1 MIGIFRVSD
10 SSSMASSHFTNK
22 SVIRSRSA
30 ASLSVSFL
38 FSHLS
43 FCAASISATP
53 PTPPLKVSGTHHFNP
68 RIIIIVLSVL
78 GIFITWVFLMA
89 FLRFLIFKI
98 RRKPKRVADDSER
111 GAVSDTPIVPNLP
124 DSEELLCEKK
134 IFSVRRFCWNEIER
148 LTMNFSRVIGE
159 GGFSTVY
166 LAYFTDSTLGALKI
180 HSSSE
185 RLNRVFKQELQILL
199 QVRHENIVKFLGYCD
214 EREEGALLFEY
225 VPNGSLHEK
234 LHDRGVGGGSDS
246 VLSWRKRMSIAFQLA
261 EAIEYLHDNC
271 SPQIVH
277 CDIKASNILLDEQLN
292 CKLCDFGFAKM
303 GFSSMVVPSSMNPVM
318 GSPGYIDPHYLR
330 TGIASKKNDVYSFGV
345 ILLELV
351 TGIEAFCSEKEQL
364 LTSIAG
370 PTLGNTKMVAEMVD
384 PRLAGEFDLDE
395 AIAMASISALC
406 LRQQPSL
413 RPSMAE
419 ILRTMREQISRFNDY
434 AKL

>member
-1 MIGIFRVSD
+1 
-10 SSSMASSHFTNK
+10 
-22 SVIRSRSA
+22 
-30 ASLSVSFL
+30 
-38 FSHLS
+38 
-43 FCAASISATP
+43 
-53 PTPPLKVSGTHHFNP
+53 
-68 RIIIIVLSVL
+68 
-78 GIFITWVFLMA
+78 MA
-89 FLRFLIFKI
+89 FLKFLRFMI
-98 RRKPKRVADDSER
+98 RRKPKRVVDDSER
-111 GAVSDTPIVPNLP
+111 GAVSDTRIV
-124 DSEELLCEKK
+124 SSLCEKK
-134 IFSVRRFCWNEIER
+134 NFSVRRFSWNEIER
-148 LTMNFSRVIGE
+148 ITMNFSRVIGE

-166 LAYFTDSTLGALKI
+166 LAYFTDLTLGALKI

-225 VPNGSLHEK
+225 VRNGSLHEK
-234 LHDRGVGGGSDS
+234 LHDRGSNHS

-261 EAIEYLHDNC
+261 EAIEYLHDSC

-277 CDIKASNILLDEQLN
+277 CDIKASNILLDEQFN

-303 GFSSMVVPSSMNPVM
+303 GFSSMVKPSSMNPVM

-345 ILLELV
+345 ILLELI

-364 LTSIAG
+364 LTSFAG
-370 PTLGNTKMVAEMVD
+370 PILGNAKKVTEMVD
-384 PRLAGEFDLDE
+384 YRLAGEFDLEE
-395 AIAMASISALC
+395 AIVMASISALC

-419 ILRTMREQISRFNDY
+419 ILRTMRGEI
-434 AKL
+434 